1 MEKLQIKKDKL
12 FHQFEESLKSFPSLS
27 KNNKIIVSV
36 SGGVDSIVLLTLL
49 VEVNDFQLIVAHI
62 NHNLR
67 DDSESDE
74 KFVKDLSKKLNL
86 PFYCRSLKPDSR
98 DKKYSLEEWARLERY
113 AFLEDTF
120 NKEKGDWIMTA
131 HHANDQSE
139 TILMNLTRKSGIAGL
154 RGIARQKNK
163 ILRPMID
170 ISKRDIRD
178 FSDRIEL
185 SFKEDKSNLNKAIP
199 RNFLRHEILK
209 PWENRFPEVI
219 ASILKSS
226 NYFNEWSD
234 GLDNLISRFII
245 PSLKINNNTIE
256 IPIDLLNTLPSIV
269 KIRLI
274 RLLSLSY
281 EDQWS
286 KHSLDMLNQ
295 FLSKSSIGDFFVLEN
310 GWRLLYDRNFIK
322 IQKNKNTVNNI
333 PVKLKLDTPIIYNH
347 YKYKLNLE
355 NQSTKDIKTSNYEVV
370 DWGKLIDRKL
380 EIRCWRKGDVFQPL
394 GMKGHQK
401 ISDFLINEKVDCL
414 EKENQSVL
422 TADGEIIWVCGKRLS
437 NTVKITRATN
447 EVAVLSRGIV
457 Q

>member
-12 FHQFEESLKSFPSLS
+12 FHQFEKSLKSFPSLS

-86 PFYCRSLKPDSR
+86 PFYCKSLNPDSR

-245 PSLKINNNTIE
+245 PSLKISNNTIE

-310 GWRLLYDRNFIK
+310 GWRLLYDRNLIK
-322 IQKNKNTVNNI
+322 IQKNKNTKSDI
-333 PVKLKLDTPIIYNH
+333 PVKLKVDTPIIYKH
-347 YKYKLNLE
+347 YKYELNLE
-355 NQSTKDIKTSNYEVV
+355 NRFTKDIKTNNYEVV

>member
-12 FHQFEESLKSFPSLS
+12 FHQFEKSLKSFPSLS

-86 PFYCRSLKPDSR
+86 PFYCKSLKPDSR

-245 PSLKINNNTIE
+245 PSLKISNNTIE

-286 KHSLDMLNQ
+286 KHSVDMLNQ

-322 IQKNKNTVNNI
+322 IQKNRNTVNNI
-333 PVKLKLDTPIIYNH
+333 PVKLKLDTPIIYND
-347 YKYKLNLE
+347 YKYELNLE

>member
-1 MEKLQIKKDKL
+1 MKKLQIKKDKL
-12 FHQFEESLKSFPSLS
+12 FHQFEESLKSFSSLS

-74 KFVKDLSKKLNL
+74 KFVKDLSKKLDL
-86 PFYCRSLKPDSR
+86 PFYCKSLKPDNR
-98 DKKYSLEEWARLERY
+98 DKKYSIEEWARLERY
-113 AFLEDTF
+113 AFLEEIFD
-120 NKEKGDWIMTA
+120 KEKGDWIMTA

-139 TILMNLTRKSGIAGL
+139 TILMNLSRKSGIAGL
-154 RGIARQKNK
+154 RGIARQRNK

-170 ISKRDIRD
+170 ISKKEIRD
-178 FSDRIEL
+178 FSNRIEL
-185 SFKEDKSNLNKAIP
+185 SFKEDMSNLNKTIP

-219 ASILKSS
+219 ASILKSA

-245 PSLKINNNTIE
+245 PSLKINNNMIE
-256 IPIDLLNTLPSIV
+256 IPIDFLNTLPQIV
-269 KIRLI
+269 RTRLI
-274 RLLSLSY
+274 RLLSLSHD
-281 EDQWS
+281 DQWS
-286 KHSLDMLNQ
+286 KHSVNMLKQ
-295 FLSKSSIGDFFVLEN
+295 FLNKGSIGDFYVLEN
-310 GWRLLYDRNFIK
+310 GWRLLYDRNLIK

-333 PVKLKLDTPIIYNH
+333 PVKLKIDTPIIYNH
-347 YKYKLNLE
+347 HKYELNLA
-355 NQSTKDIKTSNYEVV
+355 NQSTKDIKTSNYEIV
-370 DWGKLIDRKL
+370 DWEKLIDRKL
-380 EIRCWRKGDVFQPL
+380 EIRCWKEGDVFQPL

-447 EVAVLSRGIV
+447 KVAVLSMGIV

>member
-1 MEKLQIKKDKL
+1 LEKLQIKKDKL
-12 FHQFEESLKSFPSLS
+12 FHQFEKSLKSFPSLS

-86 PFYCRSLKPDSR
+86 PFYCKSLKPDSR

-245 PSLKINNNTIE
+245 PSLKISNNTIE

-286 KHSLDMLNQ
+286 KHSVDMLNQ

-333 PVKLKLDTPIIYNH
+333 PVKLKLDTPIIYND
-347 YKYKLNLE
+347 YKYELNLE

>member
-245 PSLKINNNTIE
+245 PSLKISNNTIE
-256 IPIDLLNTLPSIV
+256 IPIDFLNTLP
-269 KIRLI
+269 
-274 RLLSLSY
+274 
-281 EDQWS
+281 
-286 KHSLDMLNQ
+286 
-295 FLSKSSIGDFFVLEN
+295 
-310 GWRLLYDRNFIK
+310 
-322 IQKNKNTVNNI
+322 
-333 PVKLKLDTPIIYNH
+333 
-347 YKYKLNLE
+347 
-355 NQSTKDIKTSNYEVV
+355 
-370 DWGKLIDRKL
+370 
-380 EIRCWRKGDVFQPL
+380 
-394 GMKGHQK
+394 
-401 ISDFLINEKVDCL
+401 
-414 EKENQSVL
+414 
-422 TADGEIIWVCGKRLS
+422 
-437 NTVKITRATN
+437 
-447 EVAVLSRGIV
+447 
-457 Q
+457 

>member
-1 MEKLQIKKDKL
+1 MEKLQIKNDKL

-245 PSLKINNNTIE
+245 PSLKISNNTIE

-281 EDQWS
+281 EEQWS

-295 FLSKSSIGDFFVLEN
+295 FLSKSSIGDIFVLEN

-322 IQKNKNTVNNI
+322 IQKNRNTVNNI

-347 YKYKLNLE
+347 YKYELNLE

>member
-12 FHQFEESLKSFPSLS
+12 FHQFEKSLKSFPSLS

-86 PFYCRSLKPDSR
+86 PFYCKSLKPDSR

-245 PSLKINNNTIE
+245 PSLKISNNTIE

-286 KHSLDMLNQ
+286 KHSVDMLNQ

-333 PVKLKLDTPIIYNH
+333 PVKLKLDTPIIYND
-347 YKYKLNLE
+347 YKYELNLE